1 MKTIHVLVVDDDLV
15 DRQALRRA
23 FAGTVVA
30 VDIEEAASA
39 AEVFERLSR
48 GGCDCVLLDYGLPG
62 LNGLETLAEIRRR
75 GFDVPV
81 IMLTGNGDQRVAVEL
96 MKAGAADYLVKQDLT
111 PDRLE
116 RSVRHA
122 LAMADLAR
130 LRGRLLAYEQGARR
144 EAQAENAAKDEFLA
158 TLSHELRTP
167 LNVILGWA
175 RLLAGDTVDERDR
188 LRAYD
193 AIERNASALARHI
206 DDLLDVSRIVSG
218 NLTLTPE
225 PTDVVPTVAQVVDSL
240 RPAAAAKHITLTQT
254 NHGAARLVTVDP
266 ARLSQIV
273 MNLVSNAI
281 KFTPD
286 RGYVHVDVAFES
298 ESLVIEVRDTGV
310 GISDEFLPHVF
321 ARFRQA
327 DPSQSRRHG
336 GLGLGLSIVQQLV
349 HMHAGMVQAS
359 SAGEGKGSQFR
370 VTLPYA
376 QADTTRRARRARN
389 PGHRLTGLRIL
400 MVDDEPDACE
410 LATILLQLEG
420 AEVTTATS
428 AAQARVALATHE
440 YDVLLSDI
448 SMPEEDG
455 YSLIET
461 IRRDEQQT
469 ERPRLPAAALTALAR
484 PIEHQRAI
492 EAGYDEFLSKPFTAA
507 ALVATVAATAG
518 HRAHH

>member
-15 DRQALRRA
+15 DRRALRRA
-23 FAGTVVA
+23 FARTVVP
-30 VDIEEAASA
+30 VEIEEASSA
-39 AEVFERLSR
+39 AQGFERLAR

-62 LNGLETLAEIRRR
+62 MNGLETLAEIRRR

-81 IMLTGNGDQRVAVEL
+81 IVLTGKGDERVAVEL

-116 RSVRHA
+116 RSVRHG
-122 LAMADLAR
+122 LAMADLTR
-130 LRGRLLAYEQGARR
+130 LRGQLLAYEQGARR

-175 RLLAGDTVDERDR
+175 RLLAGGTVDERDR
-188 LRAYD
+188 PRAYD

-218 NLTLTPE
+218 NLTLSPV
-225 PTDVVPTVAQVVDSL
+225 PTDVMPTVAQVVDSL
-240 RPAAAAKHITLTQT
+240 RPSAAARHLTLTQSQQ
-254 NHGAARLVTVDP
+254 GAPRLVTADP

-281 KFTPD
+281 KFTAE
-286 RGYVHVDVAFES
+286 GGEVHVDVAFEP
-298 ESLVIEVRDTGV
+298 EAMVIEVRDTGV
-310 GISDEFLPHVF
+310 GISPEFLPHVF
-321 ARFRQA
+321 SRFRQA

-336 GLGLGLSIVQQLV
+336 GLGIGLSIVQQLV
-349 HMHAGMVQAS
+349 QMHAGMVQAS
-359 SAGEGKGSQFR
+359 SAGPGKGAQFR

-376 QADTTRRARRARN
+376 LADASPRPRRARH

-410 LATILLQLEG
+410 LATILLRLEG
-420 AEVTTATS
+420 ADVTTATS
-428 AAQARVALATHE
+428 AAEARRALASRD

-461 IRRDEQQT
+461 IRREEERA

-507 ALVATVAATAG
+507 ALVAIVAATAG